1 MVWPIT
7 YFSHAGLSD
16 WYLIETEDSIS
27 PKVSSLIIA
36 NEIPTSLDISLDL
49 LRYALMLYDSKVVSA
64 HFYWGMIDIQ

>member
-16 WYLIETEDSIS
+16 WYLTETEDSIS

-36 NEIPTSLDISLDL
+36 NEIPTSLDICLDL

-64 HFYWGMIDIQ
+64 RFYWGMIDIQ

>member
-36 NEIPTSLDISLDL
+36 NEIPTSLDICLDL

-64 HFYWGMIDIQ
+64 CFYWGMIDIQ